1 MKAFKLFYKIT
12 SKNIAD
18 LFIQLAVFIGI
29 FLVMFFSISQDN
41 SSEIKVDKVP
51 VAIFN
56 EDQEDPITDS
66 FVRVLD
72 HSTRQ
77 NTSIKDDSN
86 AISDAIIFEEIFYSI
101 RIPEGF
107 GDSLRNGKFDENPLE
122 IQKAL
127 GETTATIVDTEINQF
142 LSLYKVYQA
151 SENGEISADQE
162 PSILQNIED
171 SFQEKVSIRSFGT
184 SNSNQEILLLMFFGL
199 LCYFLYTT
207 GISLVGLSMV
217 SMDDRTIRSRE
228 IASGYPQI
236 KRSFGLYF
244 ASLLLMMIFWI
255 IGLIIGGILFKE
267 AIFSGDK
274 MPLII
279 LSSFLHMLAVGSI
292 AIFIGTIAP
301 NKNFINFFSTVFA
314 LFVAFSSG
322 IFIPTEFLW
331 GPFKNIAY
339 FTPTIW
345 HMELNS
351 SIMESSGNIEPSIF
365 LQPVAIQVIMFAA
378 FLLLSLAYRRRQQF
392 KGLS

>member
-1 MKAFKLFYKIT
+1 MK
-12 SKNIAD
+12 
-18 LFIQLAVFIGI
+18 
-29 FLVMFFSISQDN
+29 
-41 SSEIKVDKVP
+41 
-51 VAIFN
+51 
-56 EDQEDPITDS
+56 
-66 FVRVLD
+66 
-72 HSTRQ
+72 
-77 NTSIKDDSN
+77 
-86 AISDAIIFEEIFYSI
+86 
-101 RIPEGF
+101 
-107 GDSLRNGKFDENPLE
+107 
-122 IQKAL
+122 
-127 GETTATIVDTEINQF
+127 
-142 LSLYKVYQA
+142 
-151 SENGEISADQE
+151 
-162 PSILQNIED
+162 
-171 SFQEKVSIRSFGT
+171 
-184 SNSNQEILLLMFFGL
+184 ILLDFHKHISYSTL
-199 LCYFLYTT
+199 LILY
-207 GISLVGLSMV
+207 ISERKESLTRFVN
-217 SMDDRTIRSRE
+217 TIRSRE